1 MKKIAK
7 VMGGGGGTNVL
18 KPPRSWTDP
27 ENPALRIID
36 VVGKERDQV
45 EAFFM
50 TTLKTHH
57 RYSSI
62 KVKKVERVQNL
73 QMWQSYAVKR
83 NIIKNVKSM
92 TNNQG
97 DKVKTWLF
105 HGTSIDTV
113 PKIQTQ
119 GFNRAFAGKNAV
131 ACTYCP
137 CSSASCFT
145 CRT

>member
-1 MKKIAK
+1 MMVRAK
-7 VMGGGGGTNVL
+7 AAAELAGFVVIKAVMACTSQEYLV
-18 KPPRSWTDP
+18 
-27 ENPALRIID
+27 
-36 VVGKERDQV
+36 
-45 EAFFM
+45 
-50 TTLKTHH
+50 H
-57 RYSSI
+57 
-62 KVKKVERVQNL
+62 KKVERVQNL

-83 NIIKNVKSM
+83 NIIKNAKSM

-137 CSSASCFT
+137 GSSASCFT